1 LNRKPGSIVF
11 FFIILLLK
19 SIFFVTE
26 AVPINNEVA
35 LPQPPP
41 YTEIANQ
48 NVDLAQPTNHNTAYL
63 QQQAYNQHIS
73 QESSQN
79 ATQNL

>member
-1 LNRKPGSIVF
+1 VLPANS
-11 FFIILLLK
+11 
-19 SIFFVTE
+19 
-26 AVPINNEVA
+26 

-48 NVDLAQPTNHNTAYL
+48 NVDLAQPTNQNTAYL